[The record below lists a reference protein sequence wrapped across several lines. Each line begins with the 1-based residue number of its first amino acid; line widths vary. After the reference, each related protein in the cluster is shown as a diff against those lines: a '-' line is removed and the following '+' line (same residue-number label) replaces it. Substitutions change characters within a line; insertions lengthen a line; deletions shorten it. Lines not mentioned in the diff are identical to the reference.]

1 MNPET
6 RYART
11 SDRTHVAYQVS
22 GSGPVDICFLRAWM
36 GHIEAEWDEPVLA
49 RMLRRLESM
58 GRLIRLDRRG
68 MGLSDRITHG
78 QPPSLEERLDDIRAV
93 MDAAGS
99 TRAIFVS
106 LGYATAVVTAFAATY
121 PERTAGIVLFNPIPR
136 DRQAPDF
143 PWAPSEDEWEAEL
156 DEIRSQW
163 GTLERA
169 RKWLAASAPSRTADS
184 RFSEWWA
191 QQERLMGSAED
202 AIALAQ
208 LQHHTDVTAVL
219 PAIHVPTLVM
229 IRSEGPVDR
238 ARYVADRIPGARLSI
253 LPGQDQMAI
262 AGDTDAVLREIE
274 SFIDAIPN
282 MAAGVDRERVL
293 STLLFTDIVRSTELA
308 VELGDRAWGE
318 VLSRHLEHSTQLV
331 HGYRGRVVDSAGDGL
346 LAAFDGTGRA
356 IRCARAIVDDAA
368 TLDLEVRAGL
378 HTGEC
383 ELVGDR
389 LRGVAVH
396 IAARVTVTAG
406 SGEILTTSTVKD
418 LVAGSG
424 IVFEDAGAHR
434 LKGVPDEWRLYRVT
448 GA

>member
-1 MNPET
+1 MSPKT

-36 GHIEAEWDEPVLA
+36 GHMEAEWDEPVLA

-68 MGLSDRITHG
+68 MGLSDRITHRP
-78 QPPSLEERLDDIRAV
+78 PPSLEERLDDIRAV

-106 LGYATAVVTAFAATY
+106 LGYATAIVTAFAATY
-121 PERTAGIVLFNPIPR
+121 PERTLGIALFNPIPR
-136 DRQAPDF
+136 DRQAPGF
-143 PWAPSEDEWEAEL
+143 PWAASDDEWQAEL
-156 DEIRSQW
+156 DDIRSQW
-163 GTLERA
+163 ATPERA
-169 RKWLAASAPSRTADS
+169 GRWLAASAPSRIGDR
-184 RFSEWWA
+184 RFYEWWA
-191 QQERLMGSAED
+191 EQERMMGSAQD
-202 AIALAQ
+202 AITLAQ
-208 LQHHTDVTAVL
+208 LQRDTDVTDVL
-219 PAIHVPTLVM
+219 SAIHVPTLVM
-229 IRSEGPVDR
+229 IRSVGPIDR
-238 ARYVADRIPGARLSI
+238 ARFVADRIPGARLSI
-253 LPGQDQMAI
+253 LPGEDRMAI
-262 AGDTDAVLREIE
+262 AGDTDAVLAEIE

-282 MAAGVDRERVL
+282 MAAAVDRDRVL

-308 VELGDRAWGE
+308 VELGDRAWGD
-318 VLSRHLEHSTQLV
+318 VLSRHLERSTQFV
-331 HGYRGRVVDSAGDGL
+331 HGFRGRVVDTAGDGL
-346 LAAFDGTGRA
+346 LATFDGTGRA

-368 TLDLEVRAGL
+368 TLDLGVRAGL

-396 IAARVTVTAG
+396 VASRVASMAG

-424 IVFEDAGAHR
+424 IAFEDAGAHR

-448 GA
+448 GS